1 VTRKA
6 AIQRALAPAMLGWF
20 ADAPRPDAG
29 LLAFRQVSEALG
41 ASPWYLRLLRDD
53 TKVAERMARLLASGQ
68 YATGLLLREPPA
80 VAMLAD
86 DAQLAPLGPASLLA
100 EAEAVVR
107 RHAAAADLAGGASG
121 LLALR
126 RRELLRTS
134 AADLLG
140 LIGVEQ
146 VAAALS
152 GVTATTVAAAMDL
165 ASRSVE
171 HETGDALP
179 TRMCVVAMG
188 RFGGGEMG
196 YGSDA
201 DVLFV
206 HDPLPGACEEAATRA
221 AHAVA
226 EESRRLLGRP
236 GPDPSLLVDADLR
249 PEGRQGPL
257 VRTLAA
263 YRAYYSRW
271 ARPWEVQALLRADPV
286 AGDPGLRDA
295 FRELADQIRYPAGG
309 IAEAS
314 VREVKRIKARME
326 SERMPRG
333 VEPALHVK
341 LGPGGLTDTEWVTQL
356 LQLRHAGSVPELRT
370 TGTMDALGAA
380 QRAGLI
386 EPGDALALS
395 SSWLLAARIR
405 NAVTLV
411 TGRASD
417 VLPAAQ
423 LELAATARLLG
434 YPADGWQDLVQDWRR
449 SARRAR
455 TVMERV
461 FYGSPGLVPG

>member
-1 VTRKA
+1 
-6 AIQRALAPAMLGWF
+6 
-20 ADAPRPDAG
+20 
-29 LLAFRQVSEALG
+29 
-41 ASPWYLRLLRDD
+41 
-53 TKVAERMARLLASGQ
+53 
-68 YATGLLLREPPA
+68 
-80 VAMLAD
+80 
-86 DAQLAPLGPASLLA
+86 
-100 EAEAVVR
+100 
-107 RHAAAADLAGGASG
+107 
-121 LLALR
+121 
-126 RRELLRTS
+126 
-134 AADLLG
+134 
-140 LIGVEQ
+140 
-146 VAAALS
+146 
-152 GVTATTVAAAMDL
+152 MDL

-171 HETGDALP
+171 LETGDALP

-206 HDPLPGACEEAATRA
+206 HEPLPGACEEAATRA

-236 GPDPSLLVDADLR
+236 GPDPPLLVDADLR

-263 YRAYYSRW
+263 YRAYYHRW

-286 AGDPGLRDA
+286 AGDAGLREA
-295 FRELADQIRYPAGG
+295 FRELANEIRYPAGG
-309 IAEAS
+309 LAEVC
-314 VREVKRIKARME
+314 VREIKRIKARME

-341 LGPGGLTDTEWVTQL
+341 LGPGGLTDTEWVAQL
-356 LQLRHAGSVPELRT
+356 LQLLHAGSLPELRT
-370 TGTMDALGAA
+370 TGTLDALGAA
-380 QRAGLI
+380 QRAGLL

-405 NAVTLV
+405 NAVMLV

-417 VLPAAQ
+417 VLPAAH
-423 LELAATARLLG
+423 LELAAVARLLG
-434 YPADGWQDLVQDWRR
+434 YPADGWQDVVQDWRR

-455 TVMERV
+455 AVMERV
-461 FYGSPGLVPG
+461 FYGSAGLVPG